1 MTRGSAMAASKE
13 TAKPSRVT
21 LRTDAWRRYLAQAER
36 DKVFPAKE
44 IRESLEDPEG
54 RADHWRLV
62 FTTPPGGPTALMA
75 IAWQSCCY
83 IGQEEHEGRPYGA
96 CTCEALIPG
105 TLGVDWTEQEFW
117 QSPGHLEFKDRSGP
131 SWV

>member
-1 MTRGSAMAASKE
+1 MVAGKE
-13 TAKPSRVT
+13 APEPSQGPIRSH
-21 LRTDAWRRYLAQAER
+21 AWRRHLAQAER
-36 DKVFPAKE
+36 EKVLPAKE
-44 IRESLEDPEG
+44 IREYVEDPEG
-54 RADHWRLV
+54 HPDHWRLL
-62 FTTPPGGPTALMA
+62 FTTPPGAPTALMA

-105 TLGVDWTEQEFW
+105 TLGVDWTSQEFW
-117 QSPGHLEFKDRSGP
+117 QLPGHLEFEDRPAP